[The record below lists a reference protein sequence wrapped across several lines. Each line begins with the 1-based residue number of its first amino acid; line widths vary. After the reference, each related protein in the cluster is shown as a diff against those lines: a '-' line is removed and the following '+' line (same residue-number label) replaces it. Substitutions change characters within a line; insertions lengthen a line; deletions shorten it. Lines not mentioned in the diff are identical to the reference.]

1 MGFQL
6 LYVLQTGLI
15 SHEGDGAQFGCC
27 FFNSFFPSSGNDHLC
42 AFIYQ
47 CLCCGIADATVPA
60 GYYCQLIGK
69 SFHFLNFNAK
79 LWRWWYNFVTSIIKY
94 TTSMYRDQSEEY
106 QALQDTLYVIGGKWR
121 IPIINSI
128 CNGNTRFREI
138 ERSIPGITRRML
150 SRELKDMEL
159 NKLVKRTVYAG
170 PPVQVE
176 YESTEYCKSF
186 GGIILE
192 MIRWGREHRKVVTKK
207 RNSK

>member
-1 MGFQL
+1 M
-6 LYVLQTGLI
+6 
-15 SHEGDGAQFGCC
+15 HR
-27 FFNSFFPSSGNDHLC
+27 N
-42 AFIYQ
+42 
-47 CLCCGIADATVPA
+47 
-60 GYYCQLIGK
+60 
-69 SFHFLNFNAK
+69 
-79 LWRWWYNFVTSIIKY
+79 
-94 TTSMYRDQSEEY
+94 QSEEY

-176 YESTEYCKSF
+176 YTSTEYCKSF

-192 MIRWGREHRKVVTKK
+192 MIKWGREHRKVVTKK
-207 RNSK
+207 KNNK